1 MTVHE
6 IKGAAFVT
14 LQRLVTTEH
23 GAENWSALV
32 AAMPPAH
39 GAQVQHAHASDWFDE
54 EVHASVLRATF
65 ETVAARDVTRYE
77 QVIDAGTTLG
87 VHTFA
92 RLILGMSSP
101 AFVVRRCPTLWTVIR
116 RGPARVSVEQPSEGR
131 SIVRYERF
139 PFFDDVLY
147 RHYFRALLGA
157 VVRPALGR
165 TPIVSLLAHTANT
178 LDVEIRH

>member
-1 MTVHE
+1 MGVHE

-14 LQRLVTTEH
+14 LQRLVTTEY
-23 GAENWSALV
+23 GADAWSALV
-32 AAMPPAH
+32 STMPPAH
-39 GAQVQHAHASDWFDE
+39 AAAVRGAHASDWFDE
-54 EVHASVLRATF
+54 VVHASVLRATF
-65 ETVAARDVTRYE
+65 ETLAARDIARYE

-87 VHTFA
+87 VSTFA

-101 AFVVRRCPTLWTVIR
+101 AFVVRRCPALWSVIR

-131 SIVRYERF
+131 SILRYDGF

-165 TPIVSLLAHTANT
+165 TPIVSLLAHTADT
-178 LDVEIRH
+178 LHVEIRH